1 MRTLPSTNSYHL
13 PNRRTNDTRST
24 SGSRPPPR
32 VTAASASDRPIHA
45 SYDDLRRGEARQL
58 LREQLTS
65 AFPEAQP
72 NRPLLDP
79 ARAGRMS
86 LKEKIMRRSCTL
98 EPGGIPSAKSSSST
112 LDSSGT
118 RRISMLPEPDSSVD
132 SQAIDVER
140 AIALLQELKKTASP
154 NELVALHRALLPTK
168 EVDAVSSP
176 RASPL
181 EEPMPYSSSPPYQRR
196 SHALP
201 PGLATRGGYDQDLL
215 RRPED
220 AWNDSR
226 RSKPTTP
233 NSEKQHPLSS
243 VGSFAALD
251 LANDKAK
258 SFEKR
263 PTTPADFDYGHMG
276 GWGNGALRVTNGA
289 ASPEPSI
296 EPASE
301 EQGNGDNVRPS
312 SSPSRP
318 SLDGRRARA
327 SIDVLPGRMGGNDLP
342 LRDQNATP
350 TKPQLTVE
358 QRAPRVSGTSLSSS
372 PNSPIKR
379 TPPNLNTNVGQQL
392 LDRRASVSP
401 LSDLPT
407 PGSTQRQSQRAS
419 DFSAE
424 YMTDCGLTSS
434 PYEDRSNNTLLNFAS
449 RLSTVY
455 DSDTDDRVER
465 RGTPEAALILLE
477 GGQQPSYHKTQ
488 DSNNATTDVEAQA
501 SEAPSQ
507 NDRPPPPKKAD
518 SSYGSDASL
527 RYQALERP
535 KETKPAKLP
544 SLAQGQNLNN
554 VEEKEETD
562 SSTDAGS
569 LYTFEEMLK
578 STSSENAAPPS
589 NPPQAGSKPKNRS
602 PLFRLKSEKRSS
614 APNLMEPSNNE
625 SKTKIYTVGSAPN
638 SPSDG
643 KKGQAGGKTQKKL
656 QKPMPLAMK
665 KQRKEE
671 MLRHQEGSTSSLPN
685 LSAPNVPAETSAA
698 HARRL
703 SSRPGSGSLDR
714 TYESHV
720 NADTPT
726 QTPPVELDGEAMRST
741 PAVGNV
747 SEQKDTP
754 AETKIK
760 DRGRKRSGSVR
771 KHSNVD
777 EDSTPNRSWSIS
789 NLRNRSHSRGRSQA
803 GKRSSVDIMMGKT
816 CMTGDSG
823 SRPTSPGDENVPA
836 YSDFSSVARTLGGG
850 SYDISTNQF
859 KRSTAPVPSSVQHQL
874 QSPWAIST
882 GLAKTKQGKGM
893 TPEMAS
899 EFARARSKD
908 FANADKKPW
917 QEQPRMVFPSLTKT
931 KGNKKQPYRPSAAVE
946 DFFPDWQSKP
956 ASRDS
961 STERPQPSNQKFS
974 MPAETIPPLPEL
986 PADVDIKASRADQ
999 IVAKKLRPSPG
1010 SSARSSADLSSGNAP
1025 SNKKRSESLK
1035 RSETAPIANES
1046 PSQPQEQPYRVL
1058 HSAKPK
1064 AVRSNSVD
1072 VQATP
1077 QNFSHPAALRNADSV
1092 EGANPK
1098 DSAQSNQQA
1107 AEQDVWAQ
1115 QANFWRQRRQTLGDN
1130 LQPPA
1135 VQENKTSPPESLPQ
1149 SQPYQAPDIVV
1160 SRYVTPLASENAAR
1174 ANAGH
1179 QQTALD
1185 RANSYRGLL
1194 VDEKENRP
1202 AKQDVPRTDSAVATP
1217 PNDSFV
1223 TVKSWTPSQSDL
1235 RPAKRDIPRT
1245 DSATS
1250 TQTYTT
1256 TSTTTTTSSTGR
1268 GRAPQNHHLRTPSG
1282 KFIPYSPSKESMTER
1297 SRARSQAPTA
1307 AGSSAPPSTNNTNK
1321 PFRDWSNNSNPANT
1335 STSTLGTPTRESSQP
1350 KASPD
1355 HFNDRY
1361 SGGLDYG
1368 WERTAGFQGSAG
1380 TRSSGCSSGESNRK
1394 SVQMSER
1401 FGVDLSDVP
1410 VFLQKI
1416 R

>member
-1 MRTLPSTNSYHL
+1 
-13 PNRRTNDTRST
+13 
-24 SGSRPPPR
+24 
-32 VTAASASDRPIHA
+32 
-45 SYDDLRRGEARQL
+45 
-58 LREQLTS
+58 
-65 AFPEAQP
+65 
-72 NRPLLDP
+72 
-79 ARAGRMS
+79 MS
-86 LKEKIMRRSCTL
+86 LKEKIMRRSYTL
-98 EPGGIPSAKSSSST
+98 EAGGIPSAKSSSST
-112 LDSSGT
+112 LDSTGT

-168 EVDAVSSP
+168 EVDAVTSP

-181 EEPMPYSSSPPYQRR
+181 EEQMPHSSSPPYQRR

-220 AWNDSR
+220 AWTDSR

-233 NSEKQHPLSS
+233 NSEQQNPLSS

-258 SFEKR
+258 SLEKR

-301 EQGNGDNVRPS
+301 EQVNGDNVRPS
-312 SSPSRP
+312 SSPARP
-318 SLDGRRARA
+318 SLEGRRARA
-327 SIDVLPGRMGGNDLP
+327 SIDVLPGRMGGDKLP
-342 LRDQNATP
+342 LRDHNVTP
-350 TKPQLTVE
+350 TKPQLAPSP
-358 QRAPRVSGTSLSSS
+358 RAPRVSGTSLSSS
-372 PNSPIKR
+372 ADSPIKR
-379 TPPNLNTNVGQQL
+379 TPPSLNTNVAQQL

-401 LSDLPT
+401 LSDLST
-407 PGSTQRQSQRAS
+407 PGSTHRQNQRAS

-424 YMTDCGLTSS
+424 YMTDRGLTSS

-455 DSDTDDRVER
+455 DSDTDNHVER
-465 RGTPEAALILLE
+465 RGTPEAALLLLE
-477 GGQQPSYHKTQ
+477 GGQQPAYHESR
-488 DSNNATTDVEAQA
+488 DPFNNATTAAEGQA
-501 SEAPSQ
+501 SEAPTQ

-518 SSYGSDASL
+518 SGYGSDASL
-527 RYQALERP
+527 RHQPLERT
-535 KETKPAKLP
+535 KETKTAKLP
-544 SLAQGQNLNN
+544 SLAQGKNLNN

-562 SSTDAGS
+562 SSVDSGS
-569 LYTFEEMLK
+569 MYTFEEMLK
-578 STSSENAAPPS
+578 AAPSDDVAAPS
-589 NPPQAGSKPKNRS
+589 QPPQTGSKPKTRS
-602 PLFRLKSEKRSS
+602 PFLRLKSEKRSS
-614 APNLMEPSNNE
+614 APNILEPVNNE
-625 SKTKIYTVGSAPN
+625 SKTIIYTVGSAPN
-638 SPSDG
+638 SPSDS
-643 KKGQAGGKTQKKL
+643 KKGQPGGKGQKKL
-656 QKPMPLAMK
+656 QKPMPQAMK

-671 MLRHQEGSTSSLPN
+671 MLRHQESSTASLPN

-703 SSRPGSGSLDR
+703 SSQPGSGSLDR
-714 TYESHV
+714 TYESRV

-726 QTPPVELDGEAMRST
+726 QTPPVELDGEATRST
-741 PAVGNV
+741 PVVADV
-747 SEQKDTP
+747 SEQKESP
-754 AETKIK
+754 AEIKTK
-760 DRGRKRSGSVR
+760 DRGRKRSQSVR
-771 KHSNVD
+771 KNSNAD
-777 EDSTPNRSWSIS
+777 EDPVPSRGWSIS

-803 GKRSSVDIMMGKT
+803 GKRSSVDIVMGKT
-816 CMTGDSG
+816 CMASDSG

-836 YSDFSSVARTLGGG
+836 YSDFSSVARALGGG

-882 GLAKTKQGKGM
+882 GLAKAKQSKGM

-917 QEQPRMVFPSLTKT
+917 QEQPRMVFPSLSKT
-931 KGNKKQPYRPSAAVE
+931 KGNKKPYRPSAAVE

-961 STERPQPSNQKFS
+961 SAERPQPSNQKFS

-986 PADVDIKASRADQ
+986 PADVGIKASRADQ
-999 IVAKKLRPSPG
+999 IVAKKLRSSPG
-1010 SSARSSADLSSGNAP
+1010 SSARNSADLSTGTATSG
-1025 SNKKRSESLK
+1025 KKRSESLK
-1035 RSETAPIANES
+1035 RSETAPISNES
-1046 PSQPQEQPYRVL
+1046 PSQAEEQPYRVL
-1058 HSAKPK
+1058 HSAKSK
-1064 AVRSNSVD
+1064 ALRSNSFD
-1072 VQATP
+1072 VQTTP
-1077 QNFSHPAALRNADSV
+1077 QNFSHPAALRNADGV
-1092 EGANPK
+1092 EEA
-1098 DSAQSNQQA
+1098 DSKESAKMDQQA
-1107 AEQDVWAQ
+1107 AEQNVWAQ

-1130 LQPPA
+1130 LQRPA
-1135 VQENKTSPPESLPQ
+1135 MHESRTSPPESLPQ
-1149 SQPYQAPDIVV
+1149 SQPSQAPNIVV

-1217 PNDSFV
+1217 SNDSFV

-1268 GRAPQNHHLRTPSG
+1268 GRAAHNHHFRTPSG
-1282 KFIPYSPSKESMTER
+1282 KFVPYSPSKESMTER
-1297 SRARSQAPTA
+1297 SRARSQAPTN
-1307 AGSSAPPSTNNTNK
+1307 AGSSAPSSTRK
-1321 PFRDWSNNSNPANT
+1321 PLRDWLDNSSANT
-1335 STSTLGTPTRESSQP
+1335 STSTLGTPGESSQQP
-1350 KASPD
+1350 RASPN
-1355 HFNDRY
+1355 HFSDRY

-1368 WERTAGFQGSAG
+1368 WERAAGFQGSAG
-1380 TRSSGCSSGESNRK
+1380 TRSSGCSDGNRK
-1394 SVQMSER
+1394 SVQMSEQ

-1416 R
+1416 RS

>member
-1 MRTLPSTNSYHL
+1 
-13 PNRRTNDTRST
+13 
-24 SGSRPPPR
+24 
-32 VTAASASDRPIHA
+32 
-45 SYDDLRRGEARQL
+45 
-58 LREQLTS
+58 
-65 AFPEAQP
+65 
-72 NRPLLDP
+72 
-79 ARAGRMS
+79 
-86 LKEKIMRRSCTL
+86 
-98 EPGGIPSAKSSSST
+98 
-112 LDSSGT
+112 
-118 RRISMLPEPDSSVD
+118 
-132 SQAIDVER
+132 
-140 AIALLQELKKTASP
+140 
-154 NELVALHRALLPTK
+154 
-168 EVDAVSSP
+168 
-176 RASPL
+176 
-181 EEPMPYSSSPPYQRR
+181 
-196 SHALP
+196 
-201 PGLATRGGYDQDLL
+201 
-215 RRPED
+215 
-220 AWNDSR
+220 
-226 RSKPTTP
+226 
-233 NSEKQHPLSS
+233 
-243 VGSFAALD
+243 
-251 LANDKAK
+251 
-258 SFEKR
+258 
-263 PTTPADFDYGHMG
+263 
-276 GWGNGALRVTNGA
+276 
-289 ASPEPSI
+289 
-296 EPASE
+296 
-301 EQGNGDNVRPS
+301 
-312 SSPSRP
+312 
-318 SLDGRRARA
+318 
-327 SIDVLPGRMGGNDLP
+327 
-342 LRDQNATP
+342 
-350 TKPQLTVE
+350 
-358 QRAPRVSGTSLSSS
+358 
-372 PNSPIKR
+372 
-379 TPPNLNTNVGQQL
+379 
-392 LDRRASVSP
+392 
-401 LSDLPT
+401 
-407 PGSTQRQSQRAS
+407 
-419 DFSAE
+419 
-424 YMTDCGLTSS
+424 
-434 PYEDRSNNTLLNFAS
+434 
-449 RLSTVY
+449 
-455 DSDTDDRVER
+455 
-465 RGTPEAALILLE
+465 
-477 GGQQPSYHKTQ
+477 
-488 DSNNATTDVEAQA
+488 
-501 SEAPSQ
+501 
-507 NDRPPPPKKAD
+507 
-518 SSYGSDASL
+518 
-527 RYQALERP
+527 
-535 KETKPAKLP
+535 
-544 SLAQGQNLNN
+544 
-554 VEEKEETD
+554 
-562 SSTDAGS
+562 
-569 LYTFEEMLK
+569 
-578 STSSENAAPPS
+578 
-589 NPPQAGSKPKNRS
+589 
-602 PLFRLKSEKRSS
+602 
-614 APNLMEPSNNE
+614 
-625 SKTKIYTVGSAPN
+625 
-638 SPSDG
+638 
-643 KKGQAGGKTQKKL
+643 
-656 QKPMPLAMK
+656 
-665 KQRKEE
+665 
-671 MLRHQEGSTSSLPN
+671 
-685 LSAPNVPAETSAA
+685 
-698 HARRL
+698 
-703 SSRPGSGSLDR
+703 
-714 TYESHV
+714 
-720 NADTPT
+720 
-726 QTPPVELDGEAMRST
+726 
-741 PAVGNV
+741 
-747 SEQKDTP
+747 
-754 AETKIK
+754 
-760 DRGRKRSGSVR
+760 
-771 KHSNVD
+771 
-777 EDSTPNRSWSIS
+777 
-789 NLRNRSHSRGRSQA
+789 
-803 GKRSSVDIMMGKT
+803 
-816 CMTGDSG
+816 DSG

>member
-1 MRTLPSTNSYHL
+1 
-13 PNRRTNDTRST
+13 
-24 SGSRPPPR
+24 
-32 VTAASASDRPIHA
+32 
-45 SYDDLRRGEARQL
+45 
-58 LREQLTS
+58 
-65 AFPEAQP
+65 
-72 NRPLLDP
+72 
-79 ARAGRMS
+79 MS

-118 RRISMLPEPDSSVD
+118 RRISMLPEPDNSVD

-220 AWNDSR
+220 AWTDSR

-301 EQGNGDNVRPS
+301 EQVNGDNLRPS

-318 SLDGRRARA
+318 SLDAFGSQSERL
-327 SIDVLPGRMGGNDLP
+327 S
-342 LRDQNATP
+342 
-350 TKPQLTVE
+350 TV
-358 QRAPRVSGTSLSSS
+358 
-372 PNSPIKR
+372 
-379 TPPNLNTNVGQQL
+379 
-392 LDRRASVSP
+392 
-401 LSDLPT
+401 
-407 PGSTQRQSQRAS
+407 
-419 DFSAE
+419 
-424 YMTDCGLTSS
+424 GLTNSWIDAKTN

-477 GGQQPSYHKTQ
+477 GGQQPSHRETH
-488 DSNNATTDVEAQA
+488 DSNNVITDVEAQA
-501 SEAPSQ
+501 SEEPTQ
-507 NDRPPPPKKAD
+507 NDRPHPPKKAD
-518 SSYGSDASL
+518 SGYGSDASL

-535 KETKPAKLP
+535 KETKPARLP

-578 STSSENAAPPS
+578 STSSENMAPPS
-589 NPPQAGSKPKNRS
+589 KPSQAGSKPKTRS

-614 APNLMEPSNNE
+614 APNVMEPIINE
-625 SKTKIYTVGSAPN
+625 SKTTIYTVGSAPN

-643 KKGQAGGKTQKKL
+643 MKGQHGGKTQKKL

-720 NADTPT
+720 NADTPK
-726 QTPPVELDGEAMRST
+726 QTPPVELDGEAMRCT
-741 PAVGNV
+741 PAVANV

-760 DRGRKRSGSVR
+760 DRGRKRSESVR
-771 KHSNVD
+771 KNSTVD
-777 EDSTPNRSWSIS
+777 EDSVPSRSWSIS

-803 GKRSSVDIMMGKT
+803 GKRSSMDIMMGKT

-882 GLAKTKQGKGM
+882 GLAKAKQGKGM

-956 ASRDS
+956 ASRES

-986 PADVDIKASRADQ
+986 PADVGIKASRADQ

-1010 SSARSSADLSSGNAP
+1010 SSARSSADLSSGNAT
-1025 SNKKRSESLK
+1025 SGKKRSESLK
-1035 RSETAPIANES
+1035 RSETAPNSNES
-1046 PSQPQEQPYRVL
+1046 PSQAQEQPYRTL

-1072 VQATP
+1072 VQASP

-1092 EGANPK
+1092 EEADPK
-1098 DSAQSNQQA
+1098 DSGQSNQQA

-1115 QANFWRQRRQTLGDN
+1115 QASFWRQRRQTLGDN

-1135 VQENKTSPPESLPQ
+1135 VQESKTSPAESQPQ
-1149 SQPYQAPDIVV
+1149 SQHSQAPDIVV

-1174 ANAGH
+1174 ANAGQ

-1282 KFIPYSPSKESMTER
+1282 KFIPYSPSKESMTEQ
-1297 SRARSQAPTA
+1297 SRARSQAPTHA
-1307 AGSSAPPSTNNTNK
+1307 APSAPPSTINTSK
-1321 PFRDWSNNSNPANT
+1321 PPRDWFDNNNSANT

-1350 KASPD
+1350 KSSPD

-1380 TRSSGCSSGESNRK
+1380 TRSSGCSSGEGNRK

-1410 VFLQKI
+1410 VFLQKV
-1416 R
+1416 RL

>member
-1 MRTLPSTNSYHL
+1 
-13 PNRRTNDTRST
+13 
-24 SGSRPPPR
+24 
-32 VTAASASDRPIHA
+32 
-45 SYDDLRRGEARQL
+45 
-58 LREQLTS
+58 
-65 AFPEAQP
+65 
-72 NRPLLDP
+72 
-79 ARAGRMS
+79 MS

-98 EPGGIPSAKSSSST
+98 DAGGIPSAKSSSST

-118 RRISMLPEPDSSVD
+118 RRISMLPEPDNSVD

-220 AWNDSR
+220 AWTDSR

-301 EQGNGDNVRPS
+301 EQANGDNLRPS

-318 SLDGRRARA
+318 SLDAFGSQSKR
-327 SIDVLPGRMGGNDLP
+327 
-342 LRDQNATP
+342 
-350 TKPQLTVE
+350 
-358 QRAPRVSGTSLSSS
+358 LST
-372 PNSPIKR
+372 I
-379 TPPNLNTNVGQQL
+379 
-392 LDRRASVSP
+392 
-401 LSDLPT
+401 
-407 PGSTQRQSQRAS
+407 
-419 DFSAE
+419 
-424 YMTDCGLTSS
+424 GLTNSGIDAKTN

-455 DSDTDDRVER
+455 DNDTDDRVER

-477 GGQQPSYHKTQ
+477 GGQQPSYHETHN
-488 DSNNATTDVEAQA
+488 SNNATTDVEAQA
-501 SEAPSQ
+501 SEAATQS
-507 NDRPPPPKKAD
+507 NRPPPPKKAD
-518 SSYGSDASL
+518 SGYGSDASL

-578 STSSENAAPPS
+578 STSSENVAPPS
-589 NPPQAGSKPKNRS
+589 KPPQAGSKPKTRS

-614 APNLMEPSNNE
+614 APNVMEPIINE
-625 SKTKIYTVGSAPN
+625 SKTAIYTVGPAPN

-643 KKGQAGGKTQKKL
+643 KKGQPGGKTQKKL

-671 MLRHQEGSTSSLPN
+671 MLRHREGSTSSLPN

-760 DRGRKRSGSVR
+760 DRGRKRSESVR
-771 KHSNVD
+771 KNSTVD
-777 EDSTPNRSWSIS
+777 EDSVPSRSWSIS

-882 GLAKTKQGKGM
+882 GLAKAKQGKGM

-917 QEQPRMVFPSLTKT
+917 QEQPRMVFPSLTKS

-956 ASRDS
+956 ASRES

-986 PADVDIKASRADQ
+986 PADVGIKASRADQ

-1010 SSARSSADLSSGNAP
+1010 SSARSSADLSSGNATLG
-1025 SNKKRSESLK
+1025 KKRSESLK
-1035 RSETAPIANES
+1035 RSETAPNSNES
-1046 PSQPQEQPYRVL
+1046 PSQAQEQPYRTL

-1077 QNFSHPAALRNADSV
+1077 QNFSHPAALRNANSV
-1092 EGANPK
+1092 EKANPK

-1115 QANFWRQRRQTLGDN
+1115 QASFWRQRRQTLGDN

-1135 VQENKTSPPESLPQ
+1135 VQESKASPPESQPQ
-1149 SQPYQAPDIVV
+1149 SQPSQAPDIIV

-1174 ANAGH
+1174 ANAGN

-1256 TSTTTTTSSTGR
+1256 TSTTTTTSSTAR
-1268 GRAPQNHHLRTPSG
+1268 GSAPQNHHLRTPSG

-1297 SRARSQAPTA
+1297 SRARSQAPTT
-1307 AGSSAPPSTNNTNK
+1307 AGSSAPPSTNTNK
-1321 PFRDWSNNSNPANT
+1321 PTRDWFDTNNNSANT
-1335 STSTLGTPTRESSQP
+1335 STSTLGTPTRDPSQP
-1350 KASPD
+1350 KSSPD

-1380 TRSSGCSSGESNRK
+1380 TRSSGCSSGEGNRK

>member
-1 MRTLPSTNSYHL
+1 
-13 PNRRTNDTRST
+13 
-24 SGSRPPPR
+24 
-32 VTAASASDRPIHA
+32 
-45 SYDDLRRGEARQL
+45 
-58 LREQLTS
+58 
-65 AFPEAQP
+65 
-72 NRPLLDP
+72 
-79 ARAGRMS
+79 MS

-118 RRISMLPEPDSSVD
+118 RRISMLPDPDNTVD

-176 RASPL
+176 RASSL
-181 EEPMPYSSSPPYQRR
+181 DEQMPYSSSPPYQRR

-220 AWNDSR
+220 AWTDSR

-233 NSEKQHPLSS
+233 NSERQHPLSS

-301 EQGNGDNVRPS
+301 EHANGDNFRPS
-312 SSPSRP
+312 SSPKRP

-327 SIDVLPGRMGGNDLP
+327 SIDVLPGRMGGNTLP
-342 LRDQNATP
+342 LRDHNATP
-350 TKPQLTVE
+350 TKPQLGSKCLSTV
-358 QRAPRVSGTSLSSS
+358 
-372 PNSPIKR
+372 
-379 TPPNLNTNVGQQL
+379 
-392 LDRRASVSP
+392 
-401 LSDLPT
+401 
-407 PGSTQRQSQRAS
+407 
-419 DFSAE
+419 
-424 YMTDCGLTSS
+424 GLTNSWINAKTN
-434 PYEDRSNNTLLNFAS
+434 PYEDPGSNTLLNFAS

-465 RGTPEAALILLE
+465 RGTPEAALLLLE
-477 GGQQPSYHKTQ
+477 GGQQSSYREAH
-488 DSNNATTDVEAQA
+488 DPNNATTEVEAQA
-501 SEAPSQ
+501 SEAPTQKS
-507 NDRPPPPKKAD
+507 RPPPPKKAD
-518 SSYGSDASL
+518 SGYGSDASL
-527 RYQALERP
+527 RYQTLERP

-544 SLAQGQNLNN
+544 SLAQGKNLNN

-578 STSSENAAPPS
+578 STSSVNVAPPS
-589 NPPQAGSKPKNRS
+589 NPPQAGGKQKNRS

-614 APNLMEPSNNE
+614 APNLMDPSNNE
-625 SKTKIYTVGSAPN
+625 SKTTIYMVGSAPN

-643 KKGQAGGKTQKKL
+643 KKGPSGGKTQKKL
-656 QKPMPLAMK
+656 QKPMPPAMK

-671 MLRHQEGSTSSLPN
+671 MLRHQESSTSSLPN

-703 SSRPGSGSLDR
+703 SSQPGSGSLDR

-720 NADTPT
+720 NADTPK
-726 QTPPVELDGEAMRST
+726 QTPPVELDGEAMRSNT
-741 PAVGNV
+741 AVGNV
-747 SEQKDTP
+747 SEQKDAP

-760 DRGRKRSGSVR
+760 DRGRKRSESVR
-771 KHSNVD
+771 KNSNVD
-777 EDSTPNRSWSIS
+777 EDSVPNRSWSIS
-789 NLRNRSHSRGRSQA
+789 NLRNRSHSRSRSQA

-823 SRPTSPGDENVPA
+823 SRPTTPGDENVPA

-946 DFFPDWQSKP
+946 DFFPDWRSKP
-956 ASRDS
+956 ASRES
-961 STERPQPSNQKFS
+961 SVERPQPSNQKFS

-986 PADVDIKASRADQ
+986 PADVGIKASRADQ
-999 IVAKKLRPSPG
+999 IVAKKLRSSPG
-1010 SSARSSADLSSGNAP
+1010 SSARSSADLSSGNAT

-1035 RSETAPIANES
+1035 RSETAPISNES
-1046 PSQPQEQPYRVL
+1046 PSQAQEQPYRVL

-1077 QNFSHPAALRNADSV
+1077 QNFSHPAALRNADGT
-1092 EGANPK
+1092 EEANPK
-1098 DSAQSNQQA
+1098 DSAQTNQPA

-1130 LQPPA
+1130 LQPSA
-1135 VQENKTSPPESLPQ
+1135 VKESKTSPPESLPQ
-1149 SQPYQAPDIVV
+1149 SQPSQAPDIVV

-1223 TVKSWTPSQSDL
+1223 TVKSWTPSQADL

-1268 GRAPQNHHLRTPSG
+1268 GRPPHNHHLRTPSG

-1297 SRARSQAPTA
+1297 SRARSQAPTT
-1307 AGSSAPPSTNNTNK
+1307 AGSSAPPSTTNATK
-1321 PFRDWSNNSNPANT
+1321 PLRDWFDNNNNNPANT
-1335 STSTLGTPTRESSQP
+1335 STSTLGSPTRESSQP
-1350 KASPD
+1350 KTSPG

-1368 WERTAGFQGSAG
+1368 WERAQGFHGSAG
-1380 TRSSGCSSGESNRK
+1380 TRSSGCSSEGNRK
-1394 SVQMSER
+1394 SVQMSEQ

>member
-1 MRTLPSTNSYHL
+1 
-13 PNRRTNDTRST
+13 
-24 SGSRPPPR
+24 
-32 VTAASASDRPIHA
+32 
-45 SYDDLRRGEARQL
+45 
-58 LREQLTS
+58 
-65 AFPEAQP
+65 
-72 NRPLLDP
+72 
-79 ARAGRMS
+79 MS

-118 RRISMLPEPDSSVD
+118 RRISMLPEPDNSVD

-220 AWNDSR
+220 AWTDSR

-301 EQGNGDNVRPS
+301 EQVNGDNLRPS

-318 SLDGRRARA
+318 SLDAFGSQSERL
-327 SIDVLPGRMGGNDLP
+327 STVGLSNSWID
-342 LRDQNATP
+342 A
-350 TKPQLTVE
+350 K
-358 QRAPRVSGTSLSSS
+358 
-372 PNSPIKR
+372 
-379 TPPNLNTNVGQQL
+379 TN
-392 LDRRASVSP
+392 
-401 LSDLPT
+401 
-407 PGSTQRQSQRAS
+407 
-419 DFSAE
+419 
-424 YMTDCGLTSS
+424 

-477 GGQQPSYHKTQ
+477 GGQQPSHRETH
-488 DSNNATTDVEAQA
+488 DSNNVITDVEAQA
-501 SEAPSQ
+501 SEEPTQ
-507 NDRPPPPKKAD
+507 NDRPHPPKKAD
-518 SSYGSDASL
+518 SGYGSDASL

-578 STSSENAAPPS
+578 STSSENMAPPS
-589 NPPQAGSKPKNRS
+589 KPSQAGSKPKTRS

-614 APNLMEPSNNE
+614 APNVMEPIINE
-625 SKTKIYTVGSAPN
+625 SKTTIYTVGSAPN

-643 KKGQAGGKTQKKL
+643 KKGQHGGKTQKKL

-720 NADTPT
+720 NADTPK
-726 QTPPVELDGEAMRST
+726 QTPPAELDGEAMRYT
-741 PAVGNV
+741 PAVANV

-760 DRGRKRSGSVR
+760 DRGRKRSESVR
-771 KHSNVD
+771 KNSTVD
-777 EDSTPNRSWSIS
+777 EDSVPSRSWSIS

-803 GKRSSVDIMMGKT
+803 GKRSSMDIMKGKT

-882 GLAKTKQGKGM
+882 GLAKAKQGKGM

-956 ASRDS
+956 ASRES

-986 PADVDIKASRADQ
+986 PADVGIKASRADQ

-1010 SSARSSADLSSGNAP
+1010 SSARSSADLSSGNAT
-1025 SNKKRSESLK
+1025 SGKKRSESLK
-1035 RSETAPIANES
+1035 RSETAPNSNES
-1046 PSQPQEQPYRVL
+1046 PSQAQEQPYRTL

-1092 EGANPK
+1092 EEANPK
-1098 DSAQSNQQA
+1098 DSGQSNQQA

-1115 QANFWRQRRQTLGDN
+1115 QASFWRQRRQTLGDN

-1135 VQENKTSPPESLPQ
+1135 VQESKTSPAESQPQ
-1149 SQPYQAPDIVV
+1149 SQHSQAPDIVV

-1174 ANAGH
+1174 ANAGQ

-1297 SRARSQAPTA
+1297 SRAQAPTHA
-1307 AGSSAPPSTNNTNK
+1307 APSAPPSTINTSK
-1321 PFRDWSNNSNPANT
+1321 PPRDWFDNNNSANT

-1350 KASPD
+1350 KSSPD

-1380 TRSSGCSSGESNRK
+1380 TRSSGCSSGEGNRK

>member
-1 MRTLPSTNSYHL
+1 
-13 PNRRTNDTRST
+13 
-24 SGSRPPPR
+24 
-32 VTAASASDRPIHA
+32 
-45 SYDDLRRGEARQL
+45 
-58 LREQLTS
+58 
-65 AFPEAQP
+65 
-72 NRPLLDP
+72 
-79 ARAGRMS
+79 MS

-98 EPGGIPSAKSSSST
+98 EAGGIPSAKSSSST
-112 LDSSGT
+112 LDSNGT
-118 RRISMLPEPDSSVD
+118 RRMSMLPDPESSADSK
-132 SQAIDVER
+132 AIDVER

-181 EEPMPYSSSPPYQRR
+181 EEHAPHSSSPPYQRR
-196 SHALP
+196 SRALP

-220 AWNDSR
+220 AWTDSR

-233 NSEKQHPLSS
+233 NTEHKNPLSS

-289 ASPEPSI
+289 ASPEPSV

-301 EQGNGDNVRPS
+301 EQVNGDNARPS

-318 SLDGRRARA
+318 SLDA
-327 SIDVLPGRMGGNDLP
+327 
-342 LRDQNATP
+342 
-350 TKPQLTVE
+350 
-358 QRAPRVSGTSLSSS
+358 
-372 PNSPIKR
+372 
-379 TPPNLNTNVGQQL
+379 VGSQ
-392 LDRRASVSP
+392 SKC
-401 LSDLPT
+401 LPT
-407 PGSTQRQSQRAS
+407 
-419 DFSAE
+419 F
-424 YMTDCGLTSS
+424 GLTNSWIDAKTN

-465 RGTPEAALILLE
+465 RGTPEAALLLLE
-477 GGQQPSYHKTQ
+477 GGQQSRYHETQ
-488 DSNNATTDVEAQA
+488 DPFNNATEDVEGQA
-501 SEAPSQ
+501 SEAPTQ

-518 SSYGSDASL
+518 SGYGSDASL

-535 KETKPAKLP
+535 KESKPAKLP
-544 SLAQGQNLNN
+544 SMVHGKNLKN

-562 SSTDAGS
+562 SSIDSGS
-569 LYTFEEMLK
+569 LYTFEEMMK
-578 STSSENAAPPS
+578 STPAEGVAAPSQPT
-589 NPPQAGSKPKNRS
+589 QAGSKPKTRS
-602 PLFRLKSEKRSS
+602 PFLRLKSEKRSS
-614 APNLMEPSNNE
+614 APNILEPVNNE
-625 SKTKIYTVGSAPN
+625 SKTTIYTVGSAPN

-643 KKGQAGGKTQKKL
+643 KKGQAGGKAQKKL
-656 QKPMPLAMK
+656 QKPMPQAMK

-671 MLRHQEGSTSSLPN
+671 ILRLQESSTASLPN
-685 LSAPNVPAETSAA
+685 ISAPNVPAETSAA
-698 HARRL
+698 LARRL
-703 SSRPGSGSLDR
+703 SNQPGSGSLDR

-720 NADTPT
+720 NADTPA
-726 QTPPVELDGEAMRST
+726 QTPPIELDGEAMPSRPT
-741 PAVGNV
+741 TANV
-747 SEQKDTP
+747 NEQKESP
-754 AETKIK
+754 AETKTK
-760 DRGRKRSGSVR
+760 NRGRKRSESVR
-771 KHSNVD
+771 KNRNVD
-777 EDSTPNRSWSIS
+777 EDSVPSRSWSIS
-789 NLRNRSHSRGRSQA
+789 NLRHRSHSRGRSQA
-803 GKRSSVDIMMGKT
+803 GKRSSVDIMMSKT
-816 CMTGDSG
+816 CMAGDSG

-917 QEQPRMVFPSLTKT
+917 QEQPRMVFPSLSKT

-961 STERPQPSNQKFS
+961 SAERPQPSNQKFS

-986 PADVDIKASRADQ
+986 PADVGIKASRADQ
-999 IVAKKLRPSPG
+999 IVAKKLRSSPG
-1010 SSARSSADLSSGNAP
+1010 SSARNSADLSSANAT
-1025 SNKKRSESLK
+1025 SGKKRSESLK
-1035 RSETAPIANES
+1035 RSETAPISNES
-1046 PSQPQEQPYRVL
+1046 PSQAQEQPYRVL

-1064 AVRSNSVD
+1064 ALRSNSFD

-1077 QNFSHPAALRNADSV
+1077 QNFSHPAALRSTDGV
-1092 EGANPK
+1092 EDANPK
-1098 DSAQSNQQA
+1098 DSAHTKQQTA
-1107 AEQDVWAQ
+1107 DQDVWVQ
-1115 QANFWRQRRQTLGDN
+1115 QASFWRQRRQTLGDN
-1130 LQPPA
+1130 LRRPA
-1135 VQENKTSPPESLPQ
+1135 VQESKTSPPESLPQ
-1149 SQPYQAPDIVV
+1149 SQPSQAPDIVV

-1268 GRAPQNHHLRTPSG
+1268 GRAAHNHHFRTPSG

-1297 SRARSQAPTA
+1297 SRARSQAPTNNTA
-1307 AGSSAPPSTNNTNK
+1307 SSTPPSAPNHTRKPLREWLDNT
-1321 PFRDWSNNSNPANT
+1321 SSANT
-1335 STSTLGTPTRESSQP
+1335 STSTLGGTPRESSQP
-1350 KASPD
+1350 KSSPD
-1355 HFNDRY
+1355 HFSDRY

-1368 WERTAGFQGSAG
+1368 WERIAGFQGSAG
-1380 TRSSGCSSGESNRK
+1380 TRSSGCSEGNRK
-1394 SVQMSER
+1394 STQMSEQ

>member
-1 MRTLPSTNSYHL
+1 
-13 PNRRTNDTRST
+13 
-24 SGSRPPPR
+24 
-32 VTAASASDRPIHA
+32 
-45 SYDDLRRGEARQL
+45 
-58 LREQLTS
+58 
-65 AFPEAQP
+65 
-72 NRPLLDP
+72 
-79 ARAGRMS
+79 MS
-86 LKEKIMRRSCTL
+86 LKEKFMRRSSTL
-98 EPGGIPSAKSSSST
+98 EAGGIPSAKSSSST

-118 RRISMLPEPDSSVD
+118 RRISMLPEPDSTVD

-181 EEPMPYSSSPPYQRR
+181 EEQMPHSSSPPYQRR

-201 PGLATRGGYDQDLL
+201 PGLATRGGCDQDLL

-220 AWNDSR
+220 AWTDSR
-226 RSKPTTP
+226 RSKPTAP
-233 NSEKQHPLSS
+233 NPEQQNPLSS

-301 EQGNGDNVRPS
+301 EQSNGDNVRPT

-318 SLDGRRARA
+318 SLDAVG
-327 SIDVLPGRMGGNDLP
+327 S
-342 LRDQNATP
+342 QS
-350 TKPQLTVE
+350 KC
-358 QRAPRVSGTSLSSS
+358 LS
-372 PNSPIKR
+372 
-379 TPPNLNTNVGQQL
+379 T
-392 LDRRASVSP
+392 
-401 LSDLPT
+401 
-407 PGSTQRQSQRAS
+407 
-419 DFSAE
+419 F
-424 YMTDCGLTSS
+424 GLTNSWIDAKTN

-455 DSDTDDRVER
+455 DSDTDDHVER
-465 RGTPEAALILLE
+465 RGTPEAALLLLE
-477 GGQQPSYHKTQ
+477 GGQQPAHHETH
-488 DSNNATTDVEAQA
+488 DPFNNATTDVEGQA
-501 SEAPSQ
+501 SEAPTL

-518 SSYGSDASL
+518 SGYGSDASL

-535 KETKPAKLP
+535 EGTKPAKLH
-544 SLAQGQNLNN
+544 SLAQGKNLNN
-554 VEEKEETD
+554 MEEQEETGSSID
-562 SSTDAGS
+562 SGS
-569 LYTFEEMLK
+569 LYTFEEMVK
-578 STSSENAAPPS
+578 SNPSEDVAAPS
-589 NPPQAGSKPKNRS
+589 QPPKASSKPKTRS
-602 PLFRLKSEKRSS
+602 PFLRLKSEKRSI
-614 APNLMEPSNNE
+614 APNVLEPVNNE
-625 SKTKIYTVGSAPN
+625 SKTTFYTVGSAPN

-643 KKGQAGGKTQKKL
+643 KKGQSGGKAQKKL
-656 QKPMPLAMK
+656 QKPMPQAMK

-671 MLRHQEGSTSSLPN
+671 MLKHQESSTTSLPN

-703 SSRPGSGSLDR
+703 SSQPGSGSLDR
-714 TYESHV
+714 TYESRV

-726 QTPPVELDGEAMRST
+726 QTPPVELDGEATRSA
-741 PAVGNV
+741 PAAGNV
-747 SEQKDTP
+747 NEPKAPP
-754 AETKIK
+754 ADIKTK
-760 DRGRKRSGSVR
+760 DRGRKRSESVR
-771 KHSNVD
+771 KNSNVD
-777 EDSTPNRSWSIS
+777 EDSVPSRSWSIS

-816 CMTGDSG
+816 CMVGDSG

-882 GLAKTKQGKGM
+882 GLAKTKQSKGM

-917 QEQPRMVFPSLTKT
+917 QEQPRMVFPSLSKT

-956 ASRDS
+956 TSRDS
-961 STERPQPSNQKFS
+961 SAERPQPSNQKFS

-986 PADVDIKASRADQ
+986 PADVGIKASRADQ
-999 IVAKKLRPSPG
+999 IVAKKLRSSPG
-1010 SSARSSADLSSGNAP
+1010 SSARSSADLSSANAT
-1025 SNKKRSESLK
+1025 SGKKRSESLK
-1035 RSETAPIANES
+1035 RSETAPISNES
-1046 PSQPQEQPYRVL
+1046 SSQAQEQPYRDL

-1064 AVRSNSVD
+1064 ALRSNSFD

-1077 QNFSHPAALRNADSV
+1077 QNFSHPAAPRNADGV
-1092 EGANPK
+1092 EEAISK
-1098 DSAQSNQQA
+1098 DSAVTNQQV
-1107 AEQDVWAQ
+1107 AEQNVWAQ
-1115 QANFWRQRRQTLGDN
+1115 QANFWRQRRQTLGNN
-1130 LQPPA
+1130 LQRPA
-1135 VQENKTSPPESLPQ
+1135 VQESKTSPPESLPQ
-1149 SQPYQAPDIVV
+1149 SQPSQAPNIVV

-1185 RANSYRGLL
+1185 RANSYHGLL

-1256 TSTTTTTSSTGR
+1256 SSTTTTTSSTGR
-1268 GRAPQNHHLRTPSG
+1268 GRPAHNHHFRTPSG

-1297 SRARSQAPTA
+1297 SRARSQAPTNSA
-1307 AGSSAPPSTNNTNK
+1307 SSTPPSAPNASK
-1321 PFRDWSNNSNPANT
+1321 PLRDWLDNNSANT
-1335 STSTLGTPTRESSQP
+1335 STSTLGTPRESNQP
-1350 KASPD
+1350 KSSPV
-1355 HFNDRY
+1355 HFSDRY

-1368 WERTAGFQGSAG
+1368 WERVAGFQGSAG
-1380 TRSSGCSSGESNRK
+1380 TRSSGCSDGNRK
-1394 SVQMSER
+1394 SVQMSEQ

-1410 VFLQKI
+1410 VFLQRI
-1416 R
+1416 RS

>member
-13 PNRRTNDTRST
+13 PTRRTNENRST

-32 VTAASASDRPIHA
+32 VTAASAGDRPIHA

-65 AFPEAQP
+65 AFQEAQP
-72 NRPLLDP
+72 TRPLLDP

-118 RRISMLPEPDSSVD
+118 RRISMLPEPDNSVD

-220 AWNDSR
+220 AWTDSR

-301 EQGNGDNVRPS
+301 EQATGDNARPS

-327 SIDVLPGRMGGNDLP
+327 SIDVLPGRMRGNDLP

-379 TPPNLNTNVGQQL
+379 TPPSWNTNVGQQH
-392 LDRRASVSP
+392 LDRRASVSS

-434 PYEDRSNNTLLNFAS
+434 PYEDRSNNSNNTLLNYAS

-455 DSDTDDRVER
+455 DTDTDDRVGR

-477 GGQQPSYHKTQ
+477 GGQQPSYHETH

-501 SEAPSQ
+501 SEAPTQ

-518 SSYGSDASL
+518 SGYGSDASL

-554 VEEKEETD
+554 VEEKEEID

-578 STSSENAAPPS
+578 STSSENVAPPS
-589 NPPQAGSKPKNRS
+589 NPPQGGSRPKNRS

-643 KKGQAGGKTQKKL
+643 KKGQSGGKTQKKL

-720 NADTPT
+720 NADTPK

-741 PAVGNV
+741 PAVGTSV
-747 SEQKDTP
+747 SKKTLLLKP
-754 AETKIK
+754 RLKIVEGSEAK
-760 DRGRKRSGSVR
+760 VSVR
-771 KHSNVD
+771 TAMWT
-777 EDSTPNRSWSIS
+777 E
-789 NLRNRSHSRGRSQA
+789 
-803 GKRSSVDIMMGKT
+803 
-816 CMTGDSG
+816 
-823 SRPTSPGDENVPA
+823 
-836 YSDFSSVARTLGGG
+836 TL
-850 SYDISTNQF
+850 Y
-859 KRSTAPVPSSVQHQL
+859 
-874 QSPWAIST
+874 
-882 GLAKTKQGKGM
+882 
-893 TPEMAS
+893 
-899 EFARARSKD
+899 
-908 FANADKKPW
+908 
-917 QEQPRMVFPSLTKT
+917 
-931 KGNKKQPYRPSAAVE
+931 
-946 DFFPDWQSKP
+946 
-956 ASRDS
+956 
-961 STERPQPSNQKFS
+961 
-974 MPAETIPPLPEL
+974 
-986 PADVDIKASRADQ
+986 Q
-999 IVAKKLRPSPG
+999 IVVG
-1010 SSARSSADLSSGNAP
+1010 
-1025 SNKKRSESLK
+1025 
-1035 RSETAPIANES
+1035 
-1046 PSQPQEQPYRVL
+1046 
-1058 HSAKPK
+1058 
-1064 AVRSNSVD
+1064 
-1072 VQATP
+1072 
-1077 QNFSHPAALRNADSV
+1077 
-1092 EGANPK
+1092 
-1098 DSAQSNQQA
+1098 
-1107 AEQDVWAQ
+1107 
-1115 QANFWRQRRQTLGDN
+1115 
-1130 LQPPA
+1130 
-1135 VQENKTSPPESLPQ
+1135 
-1149 SQPYQAPDIVV
+1149 PYQTYETEVTAVV
-1160 SRYVTPLASENAAR
+1160 EAR
-1174 ANAGH
+1174 
-1179 QQTALD
+1179 QE
-1185 RANSYRGLL
+1185 S
-1194 VDEKENRP
+1194 
-1202 AKQDVPRTDSAVATP
+1202 
-1217 PNDSFV
+1217 
-1223 TVKSWTPSQSDL
+1223 
-1235 RPAKRDIPRT
+1235 
-1245 DSATS
+1245 
-1250 TQTYTT
+1250 
-1256 TSTTTTTSSTGR
+1256 GR
-1268 GRAPQNHHLRTPSG
+1268 VWIS
-1282 KFIPYSPSKESMTER
+1282 
-1297 SRARSQAPTA
+1297 
-1307 AGSSAPPSTNNTNK
+1307 
-1321 PFRDWSNNSNPANT
+1321 
-1335 STSTLGTPTRESSQP
+1335 
-1350 KASPD
+1350 
-1355 HFNDRY
+1355 
-1361 SGGLDYG
+1361 
-1368 WERTAGFQGSAG
+1368 
-1380 TRSSGCSSGESNRK
+1380 
-1394 SVQMSER
+1394 
-1401 FGVDLSDVP
+1401 
-1410 VFLQKI
+1410 
-1416 R
+1416 

>member
-13 PNRRTNDTRST
+13 PNRRTNETRST
-24 SGSRPPPR
+24 SGTRPPPR
-32 VTAASASDRPIHA
+32 VTAASAGDRPIHA

-72 NRPLLDP
+72 ARPLLDP

-86 LKEKIMRRSCTL
+86 LKEKFMRRSCTL
-98 EPGGIPSAKSSSST
+98 EAGGIPSAKSSSST

-118 RRISMLPEPDSSVD
+118 RRISMLPDPDSSVD

-181 EEPMPYSSSPPYQRR
+181 EEQVPHSSSPPYQRR

-201 PGLATRGGYDQDLL
+201 PGLATRGGCDQDLL

-220 AWNDSR
+220 AWTDSR

-233 NSEKQHPLSS
+233 NNEHQNPLSS

-296 EPASE
+296 EPAAE
-301 EQGNGDNVRPS
+301 EQVNGDNVRPT

-318 SLDGRRARA
+318 SLDGRRGRA
-327 SIDVLPGRMGGNDLP
+327 SIDVLPGRMSGDNLP
-342 LRDQNATP
+342 LRDHNVTP
-350 TKPQLTVE
+350 IKPQLAAG

-372 PNSPIKR
+372 AESPIKR
-379 TPPNLNTNVGQQL
+379 TPPSLNTNVAQQL

-401 LSDLPT
+401 LSDLST

-455 DSDTDDRVER
+455 DSDTDDQVQR
-465 RGTPEAALILLE
+465 RGTPEAALLLLE
-477 GGQQPSYHKTQ
+477 GGQQSAHHETLDPF
-488 DSNNATTDVEAQA
+488 NNATTDMEGQA
-501 SEAPSQ
+501 SEAPTQ

-518 SSYGSDASL
+518 SGYGSDASL
-527 RYQALERP
+527 RYQSLERP
-535 KETKPAKLP
+535 KETKPAKLH
-544 SLAQGQNLNN
+544 SLAQSKNLNN
-554 VEEKEETD
+554 VEEQEETGSSID
-562 SSTDAGS
+562 SGS
-569 LYTFEEMLK
+569 LYTFEEMVK
-578 STSSENAAPPS
+578 SNPSEDVAAPS
-589 NPPQAGSKPKNRS
+589 QPPKAGSKPKTRS
-602 PLFRLKSEKRSS
+602 PFLRLKSEKRSS
-614 APNLMEPSNNE
+614 APNILEPVNNE
-625 SKTKIYTVGSAPN
+625 SKTTFYTVGSAPN

-643 KKGQAGGKTQKKL
+643 KKGQSGGKAQKKL
-656 QKPMPLAMK
+656 QKPMPQAMK

-671 MLRHQEGSTSSLPN
+671 MLRHQESSTASLPN

-703 SSRPGSGSLDR
+703 SSQPGSGSLDR
-714 TYESHV
+714 TYESRV

-726 QTPPVELDGEAMRST
+726 QTPPVELDGEATRSA
-741 PAVGNV
+741 PAPGNV
-747 SEQKDTP
+747 NEHKESP
-754 AETKIK
+754 AETKTK
-760 DRGRKRSGSVR
+760 DRGRKRSESVR
-771 KHSNVD
+771 KNSNVD
-777 EDSTPNRSWSIS
+777 EDSVPSRSWSIS

-816 CMTGDSG
+816 CMAGDSG

-917 QEQPRMVFPSLTKT
+917 QEQPRMVFPSLSKT

-961 STERPQPSNQKFS
+961 SAERPQPSNQKFS

-986 PADVDIKASRADQ
+986 PADVGIKASRADQ
-999 IVAKKLRPSPG
+999 IVAKKLRSSPG
-1010 SSARSSADLSSGNAP
+1010 SSARNSADLSSANAT
-1025 SNKKRSESLK
+1025 SGKKRSESLK
-1035 RSETAPIANES
+1035 RSETAPISNES
-1046 PSQPQEQPYRVL
+1046 PSQAQEQPYRVL

-1064 AVRSNSVD
+1064 ALRSNSFD

-1077 QNFSHPAALRNADSV
+1077 QNFSHPAALRSTDGV
-1092 EGANPK
+1092 EDANPK
-1098 DSAQSNQQA
+1098 DSAHTKQQTA
-1107 AEQDVWAQ
+1107 DQDVWVQ
-1115 QANFWRQRRQTLGDN
+1115 QASFWRQRRQTLGDN
-1130 LQPPA
+1130 LRRPA
-1135 VQENKTSPPESLPQ
+1135 VQESKTSPPESLPQ
-1149 SQPYQAPDIVV
+1149 SQPSQAPDIVV

-1268 GRAPQNHHLRTPSG
+1268 GRAAPNHHFRTPSG

-1297 SRARSQAPTA
+1297 SRARSQAPTTNSA
-1307 AGSSAPPSTNNTNK
+1307 SSTPPSAPNNARK
-1321 PFRDWSNNSNPANT
+1321 PLRDWLDNTSSANT
-1335 STSTLGTPTRESSQP
+1335 STSTLGTPRESSQP
-1350 KASPD
+1350 KSSPD

-1368 WERTAGFQGSAG
+1368 WERIAGFQGSAG
-1380 TRSSGCSSGESNRK
+1380 TRSSGCSEGNRK
-1394 SVQMSER
+1394 SVQMSEQ

-1410 VFLQKI
+1410 VFLQRI